1 LYRLPATPPGEGHLV
16 TVRRYLDPIDA
27 QLARVH
33 LSAEGIHAYVI
44 EAASFNP
51 LLTGAAGGVQLQVS
65 ERDVER
71 VEAILSASAPGKS
84 AALDDDEGPDAVR
97 CPECELAYCFH
108 QRRRVRTSSAIP
120 LAFLVSIPAL
130 LFGRKRWH
138 CHKCGH
144 VWDDPKEGPAKMT
157 RLEPG
162 DPRPVFRLRRGHG
175 GMGLFVGLIAGF
187 LGGVVAGPELGLAI
201 ALGAILV
208 GWLIGRSLR
217 YDVCSEPECRA
228 PLPSD
233 AEDCARCK
241 GSVAG
246 MISGAEKHFSAAA
259 DFRRELAALRAKP
272 EKRSKADART
282 RASAAAL

>member
-1 LYRLPATPPGEGHLV
+1 LYRSPATPPGDGRLV
-16 TVRRYLDPIDA
+16 TVRRYLDPLAA
-27 QLARVH
+27 QLARTH

-71 VEAILSASAPGKS
+71 VEAILEASAPGAS
-84 AALDDDEGPDAVR
+84 TAIDDEEGPGAVR

-108 QRRRVRTSSAIP
+108 QRPRVRTSSLLSLAVLVAIP
-120 LAFLVSIPAL
+120 AVI
-130 LFGRKRWH
+130 FGPKRWH

-144 VWDDPKEGPAKMT
+144 VWDDPKEGPAEIT

-162 DPRPVFRLRRGHG
+162 DPRPVFRLRRAHG
-175 GMGLFVGLIAGF
+175 GMGLFIGLSAGF
-187 LGGVVAGPELGLAI
+187 LGGVVAGPGLGLAV

-208 GWLIGRSLR
+208 GWLVGRSLR

-246 MISGAEKHFSAAA
+246 VIRGAEKHFSAAA
-259 DFRRELAALRAKP
+259 DFRRELAALRPKP
-272 EKRSKADART
+272 KKKGKASARNK
-282 RASAAAL
+282 ASAAVL